1 MIDIEIAKNDAEK
14 LALTILK
21 SMEDGTLR
29 QDMETLCTDDFTWEN
44 SGLSTLSGKQAVF
57 DHMDSGGFASTIPI
71 LKAMTSFSADLVHIA
86 SVGNVVFTERVDH
99 HWDAEG
105 RDLMTPYICG
115 AMEIRDGK
123 IAALRD
129 YYDTVC
135 YSQQPTAPDPAHALK
150 PS

>member
-1 MIDIEIAKNDAEK
+1 MIDLAIAKNDAEK

-44 SGLSTLSGKQAVF
+44 SGLPTLSGKQAVF
-57 DHMDSGGFASTIPI
+57 DHMDSGGFATTIPI
-71 LKAMTSFSADLVHIA
+71 LKTMTSFSADLVHIA
-86 SVGNVVFTERVDH
+86 SSGNVVFTERVDH

-115 AMEIRDGK
+115 AMEIRDGR

-135 YSQQPTAPDPAHALK
+135 YSQEPTVPSPAHALETA
-150 PS
+150 

>member
-1 MIDIEIAKNDAEK
+1 MVDLDIAANEAER

-44 SGLSTLSGKQAVF
+44 SGLPTLSSKRAVF
-57 DHMDSGGFASTIPI
+57 DHMDSGGFATTIPI
-71 LKAMTSFSADLVHIA
+71 LKTMRSFSADLLHIA
-86 SVGNVVFTERVDH
+86 SSGNVVFTERVDH
-99 HWDAEG
+99 HWDADG

-115 AMEIRDGK
+115 VMEIRDGK

-129 YYDTVC
+129 YYDTVG
-135 YSQQPTAPDPAHALK
+135 YSQKPTAPDPAHALE
-150 PS
+150 PA